1 MAEGAIFV
9 NSGPLF
15 NADRLESLEDLAEWK
30 SLEENARVAF
40 ERLREVY
47 EKCATL
53 LAGNPSAL
61 ETRFHIVNPTLHAAR
76 LTFSVEEAI
85 SVGDDQALAVDYA
98 CFANAQEFYDAE
110 ATRGTVA
117 FFRSALCIV
126 QCAAWGADL
135 DTAPEPTPAT
145 EEGGEPQ
152 QTVPPAVR
160 LDLLLRTTGCE
171 YGILTNGFLWRVYHR
186 DTSGLLN
193 TFFQADMIAAMKTDY
208 EEFKRFYLLFNRQAF
223 VRDAKGQCFLDTI
236 RQ

>member
-15 NADRLESLEDLAEWK
+15 NADRLEALEDLAEWK
-30 SLEENARVAF
+30 TLDESARIAY
-40 ERLREVY
+40 ERLRDVY

-61 ETRFHIVNPTLHAAR
+61 ETRFHIVNPTLHALR

-85 SVGDDQALAVDYA
+85 SVGDDQSLNVDYA
-98 CFANAQEFYDAE
+98 CFTNAQEFYDAE
-110 ATRGTVA
+110 PTRGTVG

-126 QCAAWGADL
+126 QAAAWGADL
-135 DTAPEPTPAT
+135 DVAPEPTPT
-145 EEGGEPQ
+145 EDGSEPQ
-152 QTVPPAVR
+152 PTVPPAVR
-160 LDLLLRTTGCE
+160 LDLLLRSTGCE
-171 YGILTNGFLWRVYHR
+171 YGVLTNGYLWRLYHR

-208 EEFKRFYLLFNRQAF
+208 EEFKRFFLLFNREAF
-223 VRDAKGQCFLDTI
+223 VRGPKGECFLDTC